1 MSEKNQATEND
12 NRVNVKHGAP
22 AHSRIAN
29 REGQRNSSI
38 ELLRIIAM
46 FMILMH
52 HFVVHN
58 GYDELNLPLGPER
71 IFFQLVMAGGG
82 KVGVVIFFSIS
93 AWFFL
98 DREQTIKSNLKRVWI
113 MERELLFWSLALMMF
128 YLVFDRA
135 DLGPKL
141 MVRSL
146 VPLSTGIWWYATAYA
161 IFLMLLP
168 FLSKGLKVL
177 SREYH
182 LALAATVLVIWGLTS
197 FIPGMIGINDG
208 FFGFIYLFI
217 LISAYK
223 WYMKP
228 FTTKQVWLM
237 TGIGLGFFLLYTA
250 ASATLS
256 LLGHDMGIFITGS
269 WKLPVIMVGFGMFL
283 LFDRVTFHSR
293 VINRIAQSA
302 FAVYLITDYAASE
315 KLLWVRLFNLQNLYQ
330 QPLAILQILSIL
342 LAIYAVSLCL
352 TSSAR
357 HCSPPPS
364 TGVADAGSSCCGIK
378 HPLGLTAWHEP
389 FACPSIAYRAGEIPA
404 PFGEN
409 PIVGLRN

>member
-208 FFGFIYLFI
+208 FLGFIYLFI

-342 LAIYAVSLCL
+342 LAIYAVCTLL
-352 TSSAR
+352 DFIRQALFAATIDRRRGRWFELLWNKASSWTHRMA
-357 HCSPPPS
+357 
-364 TGVADAGSSCCGIK
+364 
-378 HPLGLTAWHEP
+378 
-389 FACPSIAYRAGEIPA
+389 
-404 PFGEN
+404 
-409 PIVGLRN
+409 

>member
-1 MSEKNQATEND
+1 MSEKNQDAEND

-38 ELLRIIAM
+38 EMLRIIAM
-46 FMILMH
+46 FMILMS
-52 HFVVHN
+52 HFIGHN
-58 GYDELNLPLGPER
+58 GYDVLKLPLGPER
-71 IFFQLVMAGGG
+71 IFFQLVMRSGGAI
-82 KVGVVIFFSIS
+82 GVVIFFSIS

-113 MERELLFWSLALMMF
+113 MERELLFWSLILVTF

-135 DLGPKL
+135 DLGMKL
-141 MVRSL
+141 MVKS
-146 VPLSTGIWWYATAYA
+146 VMPLSMGVWWYATAYA
-161 IFLMLLP
+161 IFLALLP
-168 FLSKGLKVL
+168 FLSKGLKAL
-177 SREYH
+177 GREYH
-182 LALAATVLVIWGLTS
+182 LKLAATVLVIWGLTS
-197 FIPGMIGINDG
+197 FIPEMIGINDG
-208 FFGFIYLFI
+208 FLGFIYLFI

-342 LAIYAVSLCL
+342 LAIYAVCTLL
-352 TSSAR
+352 DFIRQALFAATIDRRRGRWFELLWNKASSWTHRMA
-357 HCSPPPS
+357 
-364 TGVADAGSSCCGIK
+364 
-378 HPLGLTAWHEP
+378 
-389 FACPSIAYRAGEIPA
+389 
-404 PFGEN
+404 
-409 PIVGLRN
+409 